1 MKSTQISSM
10 FMFMTETEE
19 ASLCGGSTAVAVSN
33 ETGTITKVKASLAK
47 AAVKKQPA
55 KKAFKSTSTT
65 KVVKNIKGGAIPPE
79 VLSPDF
85 LSIFGLS

>member
-10 FMFMTETEE
+10 FMFMTEAEE
-19 ASLCGGSTAVAVSN
+19 ASLCGGSTVAFSN
-33 ETGTITKVKASLAK
+33 GTITKVKSSLAK

-65 KVVKNIKGGAIPPE
+65 KVVKNIKGGAIPQG
-79 VLSPDF
+79 VISPDL
-85 LSIFGLS
+85 LSLFGLS